1 MATESTTKISGLVAT
16 NPLSTDPVSKGDNH
30 LRMIKDV
37 LKKSFPSDIQVHIPD
52 TAGQDGKFLKVDGT
66 NPVWDDFPDLSSLVS
81 RVGEFQRANFTY
93 INGDTIS
100 IGPCNYHVYG
110 VGNVNIDNTI
120 TKNGIPGSNT
130 TAYLYLDKSVL
141 STSTFMPNIYTR
153 ISVDASCLYWSNDEP
168 TFVGGTQR
176 RGWYHSNGEDRC
188 IFQVYKD
195 GSSIIPFYHN
205 GNEYVQYRAE
215 RSLGDIS
222 STSSLIRKT
231 PLKAAESQ
239 INILLWSP
247 PEGTNGANFFISGDN
262 SNWHNMG
269 RVESGPGNE
278 DDEHVSNNIRIHSVN
293 QYIYGYWNS
302 GGKRASLY
310 ATGFYLPG
318 GM

>member
-1 MATESTTKISGLVAT
+1 LVAT

-37 LKKSFPSDIQVHIPD
+37 LQKSFPSDIQVHIPD
-52 TAGQDGKFLKVDGT
+52 TAGQDGKFLKVDGVD
-66 NPVWDDFPDLSSLVS
+66 PVWDDFPDLSSLIS
-81 RVGEFQRANFTY
+81 RVGEYQRANFTY
-93 INGDTIS
+93 IDGDTIS
-100 IGPCNYHVYG
+100 ISPCNYHVYG

-141 STSTFMPNIYTR
+141 STSTFMPNPYTR
-153 ISVDASCLYWSNDEP
+153 ISVDDSCLYWSSDEP

-188 IFQVYKD
+188 IFQLYKD
-195 GSSIIPFYHN
+195 GNSIIPFYHN
-205 GNEYVQYRAE
+205 GNEYVQYKAE
-215 RSLGDIS
+215 EFLGYITS
-222 STSSLIRKT
+222 SASTSVIRKT

-239 INILLWSP
+239 INMLLRAAGNT
-247 PEGTNGANFFISGDN
+247 GTLGDNFFISGDN

-269 RVESGPGNE
+269 RVEAGYDVV

-293 QYIYGYWNS
+293 NSIYGRWDGPNQH
-302 GGKRASLY
+302 RATIY